1 MKHILCYGDS
11 NTFGTDPIHGGRHP
25 DDVRWTGVLQNLL
38 GSDYRVIEEGCG
50 GRTTVFEDEI
60 SYGRN
65 GLKMLIPIIASH
77 NPLDLIVVMLGT
89 NDLKKRFQVTSWDLG
104 RAMEQIVDTIR
115 SFPFAPSY
123 PDPEILIVSP
133 VLIKTGISDS
143 IYGCF
148 TEEASAMSRCFRPE
162 YEAVARQKNCHFFDA
177 ASVAEASEKD
187 RLHMTAENHRK
198 LAAALAK
205 EIQKL
210 LISCNY
216 LVLVRTD

>member
-11 NTFGTDPIHGGRHP
+11 NTFGTDPVHEGRHP
-25 DDVRWTGVLQNLL
+25 DDIRWTGVLQRLL
-38 GSDYRVIEEGCG
+38 GNDYRVIEEGCG

-65 GLKMLIPIIASH
+65 GLTMLTPSIASH

-104 RAMEQIVDTIR
+104 KAMERIIDEIR
-115 SFPFAPSY
+115 RFPFAPVY
-123 PDPEILIVSP
+123 PEPEILIVSP
-133 VLIKTGISDS
+133 ILIKPGISDS

-148 TEEASAMSRCFRPE
+148 TEEAAAMSRCFRPE
-162 YEAVARQKNCHFFDA
+162 YEAAAKRKNCHFFDA
-177 ASVAEASEKD
+177 ASVAEASEED

-198 LAAALAK
+198 LGEALAK
-205 EIQKL
+205 EIQK
-210 LISCNY
+210 IFES
-216 LVLVRTD
+216 

>member
-1 MKHILCYGDS
+1 MHTSGRNFPVHRMQYCESACGEGCERISSILPVSDYHVAAVDVYTAPFTGAAKINGVIVMKHILCYGDS

-25 DDVRWTGVLQNLL
+25 DDVRWTGVLQKLL

-89 NDLKKRFQVTSWDLG
+89 NDLKKR
-104 RAMEQIVDTIR
+104 
-115 SFPFAPSY
+115 
-123 PDPEILIVSP
+123 
-133 VLIKTGISDS
+133 
-143 IYGCF
+143 
-148 TEEASAMSRCFRPE
+148 CFRPE

-210 LISCNY
+210 LIS
-216 LVLVRTD
+216 